1 MVSSLQQI
9 NLLRV
14 DDRLMEVGNWQQKVT
29 AYLLTQRVREGNMSE
44 KDEWAKKTLG
54 GMKL

>member
-1 MVSSLQQI
+1 M
-9 NLLRV
+9 RV